1 MVKYNLTSINNWKI
15 RRRLGDKEMKTIN
28 VFHYDAFTNK
38 PNMGNPAGVVLEADG
53 LTEEEMQR
61 IAEKVGFNET
71 AFVLSSEVADIR
83 MRYFTPGFEMNLCGH
98 GTVGTIYALRER
110 GLLEEKTNLTIE
122 TKAGVLPIQIG
133 ANENGETFIKMRQA
147 APQFKDFAGSKQ
159 ELAHSIG
166 LEVTDLDA
174 SVPIVYGSTGNWT
187 VIVPIKNLDAC
198 ERMKPNNDK
207 FPSVL
212 KEISNASIHP
222 LCMET
227 YDAEAKMHGRHF
239 SSPYS
244 GTIEDPVTGT
254 ASGVMGAYYATY
266 LEKDFDHELE
276 LIVEQG
282 QEINKDGRV
291 MVYVTKDVEN
301 DNLQIDIAGTA
312 VYVKEFEISI

>member
-1 MVKYNLTSINNWKI
+1 
-15 RRRLGDKEMKTIN
+15 MKNIN

-38 PNMGNPAGVVLEADG
+38 PNMGNPAGIVLEADG
-53 LTEEEMQR
+53 LTEEDMQR

-71 AFVLSSEVADIR
+71 SFVLSSEVADIR
-83 MRYFTPGFEMNLCGH
+83 MRYFTPGFEMDLCGH

-122 TKAGVLPIQIG
+122 TKAGILPIQIG

-147 APQFKDFAGSKQ
+147 APQFKDFAGSKE

-198 ERMKPNNDK
+198 ERMKPKNEA
-207 FPSVL
+207 FPAVL
-212 KEISNASIHP
+212 KEIPKASIHP
-222 LCMET
+222 VCLET
-227 YDAEAKMHGRHF
+227 YDEQVQMHGRHF

-276 LIVEQG
+276 LIIEQG

-291 MVYVTKDVEN
+291 TVYVTKDVEN
-301 DNLQIDIAGTA
+301 EKLQIDIAGTA
-312 VYVKEFEISI
+312 VYVKEFEVSI

>member
-1 MVKYNLTSINNWKI
+1 
-15 RRRLGDKEMKTIN
+15 MKTIN

-38 PNMGNPAGVVLEADG
+38 PNMGNPAGIVLEADG
-53 LTEEEMQR
+53 LTEEDMQR

-71 AFVLSSEVADIR
+71 SFVLSSEVADIR
-83 MRYFTPGFEMNLCGH
+83 MRYFTPGFEMDLCGH

-122 TKAGVLPIQIG
+122 TKAGILPIQIG

-147 APQFKDFAGSKQ
+147 APQFKDFAGSKE

-198 ERMKPNNDK
+198 ERMKPKNEA

-212 KEISNASIHP
+212 KEIPKASIHP
-222 LCMET
+222 VCLET
-227 YDAEAKMHGRHF
+227 YDEQVQMHGRHF

-276 LIVEQG
+276 LIIEQG

-291 MVYVTKDVEN
+291 TVYVTKDVEN
-301 DNLQIDIAGTA
+301 EKLQIDIAGTA
-312 VYVKEFEISI
+312 VYVKEFEVSI

>member
-1 MVKYNLTSINNWKI
+1 MKWFAVCINNWKI
-15 RRRLGDKEMKTIN
+15 RRRLGDKKMKTIN

-38 PNMGNPAGVVLEADG
+38 PNMGNPAGIVLEADG
-53 LTEEEMQR
+53 LTEEDMQR

-71 AFVLSSEVADIR
+71 SFVLSSEVADIR
-83 MRYFTPGFEMNLCGH
+83 MRYFTPGFEMDLCGH

-122 TKAGVLPIQIG
+122 TKAGILPIQIG

-147 APQFKDFAGSKQ
+147 APQFKGFTGSKE

-174 SVPIVYGSTGNWT
+174 NVPIVYGSTGNWT
-187 VIVPIKNLDAC
+187 VIVLIKNLDAC
-198 ERMKPNNDK
+198 ERMKPKNEA

-212 KEISNASIHP
+212 KEIPKASIHP
-222 LCMET
+222 VCLET
-227 YDAEAKMHGRHF
+227 YDEQVQMHGRHF
-239 SSPYS
+239 SSAYA

-276 LIVEQG
+276 LIIEQG

-291 MVYVTKDVEN
+291 TVYVTKDVEN
-301 DNLQIDIAGTA
+301 EKLQIDIAGTA
-312 VYVKEFEISI
+312 VYVKEFEVSI

>member
-1 MVKYNLTSINNWKI
+1 
-15 RRRLGDKEMKTIN
+15 
-28 VFHYDAFTNK
+28 
-38 PNMGNPAGVVLEADG
+38 MGNPAGIVLEADG
-53 LTEEEMQR
+53 LTEEDMQR

-71 AFVLSSEVADIR
+71 SFVLSSEVADIR
-83 MRYFTPGFEMNLCGH
+83 MRYFTPGFEMDLCGH

-122 TKAGVLPIQIG
+122 TKAGILPIQIG

-147 APQFKDFAGSKQ
+147 APQFKDFAGSKE

-198 ERMKPNNDK
+198 ERMKPKNEA

-212 KEISNASIHP
+212 KEIPKASIHP
-222 LCMET
+222 VCLET
-227 YDAEAKMHGRHF
+227 YDEQVQMHGRHF

-244 GTIEDPVTGT
+244 GMIEDPVTGT
-254 ASGVMGAYYATY
+254 ASWVMGAYYATY
-266 LEKDFDHELE
+266 LEKDFDRELE

-291 MVYVTKDVEN
+291 TVYVTKDVEN

>member
-1 MVKYNLTSINNWKI
+1 
-15 RRRLGDKEMKTIN
+15 MKTIN

-222 LCMET
+222 LCLET

>member
-1 MVKYNLTSINNWKI
+1 
-15 RRRLGDKEMKTIN
+15 MKTIN

-38 PNMGNPAGVVLEADG
+38 PNMGNPAGIVLEADG
-53 LTEEEMQR
+53 LTEEDMQR
-61 IAEKVGFNET
+61 IAEKVGFNEIS
-71 AFVLSSEVADIR
+71 FVLSSEVADIR
-83 MRYFTPGFEMNLCGH
+83 MRYFTPGFEMDLCGH

-122 TKAGVLPIQIG
+122 TKAGILPIQIG

-147 APQFKDFAGSKQ
+147 APQFKDFAGSKE

-198 ERMKPNNDK
+198 ERMKPKNEA

-212 KEISNASIHP
+212 KEIPKASIHP
-222 LCMET
+222 VCLET
-227 YDAEAKMHGRHF
+227 YDEQVQMHGRHF

-301 DNLQIDIAGTA
+301 EKLQIDIAGTA
-312 VYVKEFEISI
+312 VYVKEFEVSI

>member
-1 MVKYNLTSINNWKI
+1 
-15 RRRLGDKEMKTIN
+15 MKTIN

-38 PNMGNPAGVVLEADG
+38 PNMGNPAGIVLEADG
-53 LTEEEMQR
+53 LTEEDMQR

-71 AFVLSSEVADIR
+71 SFILSSEVADIR
-83 MRYFTPGFEMNLCGH
+83 MRYFTPGFEMDLCGH

-122 TKAGVLPIQIG
+122 TKAGILPIQIG

-147 APQFKDFAGSKQ
+147 APQFKDFAGSKE

-198 ERMKPNNDK
+198 ERMKPKNEA

-212 KEISNASIHP
+212 KEIPKASIHP
-222 LCMET
+222 VCLET
-227 YDAEAKMHGRHF
+227 YDEQVQMHGRHF
-239 SSPYS
+239 SSPYA

-254 ASGVMGAYYATY
+254 ASGVMGAYYARY
-266 LEKDFDHELE
+266 LKKDFDHELE

>member
-1 MVKYNLTSINNWKI
+1 
-15 RRRLGDKEMKTIN
+15 MKTIN

-38 PNMGNPAGVVLEADG
+38 PNMGNPAGIVLEADG
-53 LTEEEMQR
+53 LTEEDMQR

-71 AFVLSSEVADIR
+71 SFVLSSEVADIR
-83 MRYFTPGFEMNLCGH
+83 MRYFTPGFEMDLCGH
-98 GTVGTIYALRER
+98 GTVGTIYALLER

-122 TKAGVLPIQIG
+122 TKAGILPIQIG

-147 APQFKDFAGSKQ
+147 APQFKDFAGSKE

-198 ERMKPNNDK
+198 ERMKPKNEA

-212 KEISNASIHP
+212 KEIPKASIHP
-222 LCMET
+222 VCLET
-227 YDAEAKMHGRHF
+227 YDEQVQMHGRHF

-301 DNLQIDIAGTA
+301 EKLQIDIAGTA
-312 VYVKEFEISI
+312 VYVKEFEVSI

>member
-1 MVKYNLTSINNWKI
+1 
-15 RRRLGDKEMKTIN
+15 MKTIN

-38 PNMGNPAGVVLEADG
+38 PNMGNPAGIVLEADG
-53 LTEEEMQR
+53 LTEEDMQR

-71 AFVLSSEVADIR
+71 SFVLSSEVADIR
-83 MRYFTPGFEMNLCGH
+83 MRYFTPGFEMDLCGH

-122 TKAGVLPIQIG
+122 TKAGILPIQIG

-147 APQFKDFAGSKQ
+147 APQFKDFAGSKE

-198 ERMKPNNDK
+198 ERMKPKNEA

-212 KEISNASIHP
+212 KEIPKASIHP
-222 LCMET
+222 VCLET
-227 YDAEAKMHGRHF
+227 YDEQVQMHGRHF
-239 SSPYS
+239 SSPYA

-291 MVYVTKDVEN
+291 TVYVTKDVEN

-312 VYVKEFEISI
+312 VYVKEFEVSI

>member
-1 MVKYNLTSINNWKI
+1 
-15 RRRLGDKEMKTIN
+15 MKTIN

-38 PNMGNPAGVVLEADG
+38 PNMGNPAGIVLEADG
-53 LTEEEMQR
+53 LTEEDMQR

-71 AFVLSSEVADIR
+71 SFVLSSEVADIR
-83 MRYFTPGFEMNLCGH
+83 MRYFTPGFEMDLCGH

-122 TKAGVLPIQIG
+122 TKAGILPIQIG

-147 APQFKDFAGSKQ
+147 APQFKDFAGSKE

-166 LEVTDLDA
+166 LEVTDLDT

-198 ERMKPNNDK
+198 ERMKPKNEA

-212 KEISNASIHP
+212 KEIPKASIHP
-222 LCMET
+222 VCLET
-227 YDAEAKMHGRHF
+227 YDEQVQIHGRHF

-244 GTIEDPVTGT
+244 GMIEDPVTGT

-266 LEKDFDHELE
+266 LEKDFDRELE

-291 MVYVTKDVEN
+291 TVYVTKDVEN